1 MAGDK
6 VLQISQIGIESAGTP
21 GTQVAA
27 SRILQGMSFGMTRE
41 GGGLVPF
48 RPEGYRAPVL
58 TKPTNREF
66 SNIPVELIADY
77 RSLAWLF
84 DSLLYKATATQQAA
98 TIAYSRTYTFDSN
111 AVPGARNTY
120 TVERGDSV
128 LASYATHMIFSGFG
142 ITQNREDA
150 VPTASAFAGKRV
162 DGFTLTAPGSVTE
175 IGVKPILASDGDIFL
190 EATLAALSGATA
202 LDRAVEVEWHF
213 NAASKPRFSANNDV
227 SFSESTWLAPDIG
240 GTMKLWKNSAAM
252 AIRAAA
258 QAGTRKW
265 LRLKYYGGV
274 IASTYHWTLQITTP
288 IEFTEP
294 GDEADEDD
302 AVALT
307 LGFTSVH
314 DATAGYAAEIVL
326 MNDINGSYAIAT

>member
-6 VLQISQIGIESAGTP
+6 VLQVSQIGIESVA

-27 SRILQGMSFGMTRE
+27 NRILHGMSFGMTRE

-84 DSLLYKATATQQAA
+84 DSLLYKATAAQQAA

-120 TVERGDSV
+120 TIERGDSV
-128 LASYATHMIFSGFG
+128 LASYATYMTFAGFG
-142 ITQNREDA
+142 ITHSREDA
-150 VPTASAFAGKRV
+150 VPTAAAFAGKRV
-162 DGFTLTAPGSVTE
+162 DGHTLTGSPTE
-175 IGVKPILASDGDIFL
+175 IGVEPILAANGSVYL
-190 EATLAALSGATA
+190 ENTLAALTGATA
-202 LDRAVEVEWHF
+202 LTRVVELEWHL
-213 NAASKPRFSANNDV
+213 NTASKPRFSANSDA
-227 SFSESTWLAPDIG
+227 SYSETTWLAPDIG
-240 GTMKLWKNSAAM
+240 GTLKLWKNSAAM
-252 AIRAAA
+252 AIRTAA

-265 LRLKYYGGV
+265 LRLKYDGGV

-314 DATAGYAAEIVL
+314 DAAAGYSAEIVL

>member
-6 VLQISQIGIESAGTP
+6 VLQVSQIGLESVA

-27 SRILQGMSFGMTRE
+27 NRILHGISFGMARE

-66 SNIPVELIADY
+66 TNISLDMVGDY
-77 RSLAWLF
+77 RSLTWVL
-84 DSLLYKATATQQAA
+84 DSLLYKPTASQQGGTA
-98 TIAYSRTYTFDSN
+98 AYSRTYTFDAN
-111 AVPGARNTY
+111 AVPATGNTY
-120 TVERGDSV
+120 TIERGDSS
-128 LASYATHMIFSGFG
+128 LASYATHMRFASWGVTHTREDCTFSG
-142 ITQNREDA
+142 T
-150 VPTASAFAGKRV
+150 AFAGKRV
-162 DGFTLTAPGSVTE
+162 DGHTLTGSPSEISVQPILGSQGSVYLT
-175 IGVKPILASDGDIFL
+175 S
-190 EATLAALSGATA
+190 TLAALSGATA
-202 LDRAVEVEWHF
+202 LTRLVDLEWHF
-213 NAASKPRFSANNDV
+213 NTAIKPRFSANSDV
-227 SFSESTWLAPDIG
+227 SFSETTWLAPEIG
-240 GTMKLWKNSAAM
+240 GTIKLWKNADSM
-252 AIRAAA
+252 AIRTEA

-274 IASTYHWTLQITTP
+274 IASSYHWTLQITTP

-302 AVALT
+302 ALSLT

-314 DATAGYAAEIVL
+314 DAAAGYAAEIVL
-326 MNDINGSYAIAT
+326 MNDVTGSYAIP